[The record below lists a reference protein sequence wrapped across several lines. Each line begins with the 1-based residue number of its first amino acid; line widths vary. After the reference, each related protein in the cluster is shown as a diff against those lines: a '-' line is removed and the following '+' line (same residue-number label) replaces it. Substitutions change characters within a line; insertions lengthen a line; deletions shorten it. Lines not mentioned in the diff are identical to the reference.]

1 MTRASLD
8 RPSSLNP
15 DVLTLL
21 PEMTEEDSNTLYSSG
36 KQHRRTASEVGG
48 VVRRTSLFGR
58 NPRQPK
64 ISKALSDVGG
74 HNRTA
79 SDIGHDFRAAKTEV
93 PVGYAR
99 SEGGH
104 SIIGRPFSPTHSL
117 RRKEDGTID
126 LNGWDA
132 ASNAAEMPVMES
144 HGRDHN
150 ATNGYTGL
158 ILPQGGGY
166 RPADPMKSAGSID
179 HRILGMPTGAMGA
192 ITFQSS
198 AYLRARKSKEAP
210 TPKHLQ
216 QFLPSPVDFSSHL
229 QPPTKVAKHQI
240 LLQVYAV
247 TVDAVD
253 IKSCDLKTESDVGKF
268 IPGRSFVG
276 RAVTVGTD
284 EGEIFRGDMVMG
296 LVDVRRSG
304 ALAEY
309 MVVERRR
316 VARIPTNTKLSL
328 EQLAILP
335 SQGISAFRALQSCLT
350 GVRTALIMDA
360 HLGIPALLCQQMRR
374 QGISVTA
381 VIPGGDEH
389 ADAQKQAYDNGARG
403 CMTGLPSQV
412 MNSLEEGLFDIV
424 VDTRGGDK
432 TYTAAVRVLAEGGL
446 IISLAGPAPENLR
459 GSQRKGTFK
468 RLFKRGSP
476 QPPRFEDIKP
486 AGDGEAE
493 VDHSGQDTRDVLE
506 QQAVTMYRPVVGEV
520 VPLEKAPE
528 LFVYKPGT
536 EERLRANV
544 VRIIN

>member
-1 MTRASLD
+1 
-8 RPSSLNP
+8 
-15 DVLTLL
+15 
-21 PEMTEEDSNTLYSSG
+21 MTEEDSNTLYSAG
-36 KQHRRTASEVGG
+36 KHHRRTTSEVGG
-48 VVRRTSLFGR
+48 VVRRTPMFGR

-74 HNRTA
+74 HQRTA
-79 SDIGHDFRAAKTEV
+79 SDVGHDFRGAKTEV

-104 SIIGRPFSPTHSL
+104 SIVGRPFSPTHSL
-117 RRKEDGTID
+117 RRKQDGTID

-132 ASNAAEMPVMES
+132 ASNAAEMPLMES

-150 ATNGYTGL
+150 ATNGYTSL
-158 ILPQGGGY
+158 ILPRGGGY
-166 RPADPMKSAGSID
+166 KPADPVKAAGVVD
-179 HRILGMPTGAMGA
+179 PRILGMPTGAMGA
-192 ITFQSS
+192 ITFASS

-229 QPPTKVAKHQI
+229 QPPTKIAKHQI

-247 TVDAVD
+247 SVDAVD
-253 IKSCDLKTESDVGKF
+253 IKACDTKGEVDVGKY

-296 LVDVRRSG
+296 LVDVRKSG

-316 VARIPTNTKLSL
+316 VARVPTNTQLSL

-335 SQGISAFRALQSCLT
+335 SQGISAFRALQGCLT

-432 TYTAAVRVLAEGGL
+432 TYSAAVRVLVEGGL
-446 IISLAGPAPENLR
+446 IISLAGPPPESARNTQRR
-459 GSQRKGTFK
+459 GSFK
-468 RLFKRGSP
+468 RLFSRAP
-476 QPPRFEDIKP
+476 RPPRFEEIRP
-486 AGDGEAE
+486 AGDGEAG
-493 VDHSGQDTRDVLE
+493 VDLSGQDTRDVLE
-506 QQAVTMYRPVVGEV
+506 QQTVTMYRPVVGEI